1 MTTKLRAAFMGSP
14 DFAVASLKA
23 THQTCELVLVV
34 TQPDRRGGRG
44 RKLIAP
50 AVKTAAIDLGIP
62 VIQPRKVRDG
72 TLAKTLC
79 DLNLDVIIVAAYGRI
94 LPLAVLESAKHGSIN
109 VHASILPRWRG
120 AAPIQ
125 RAVLAGDSETGVSLM
140 RMEAGLDTGPVFRIA
155 RTPIDPH
162 ETSGALFERLA
173 EIGGTCLEAFLS
185 EFPDVPEPTTQDPLR
200 VTHAAMLAKPEGRV
214 DWSRPADELVNH
226 IRGMDP
232 WPGAFTKRADA
243 TIKLFDAK
251 QSQLQ
256 RPVEALPG
264 QVLASNRQGLH
275 VACGTGTVCLG
286 AVQPPGK
293 RRMDARSYVAGRPF
307 APTTGFDSSDEA

>member
-1 MTTKLRAAFMGSP
+1 MGSP
-14 DFAVASLKA
+14 DFAVASLQA

-50 AVKTAAIDLGIP
+50 AVKTAAQDLKVP

-72 TLAKTLC
+72 TLAKTLV

-94 LPLAVLESAKHGSIN
+94 LPVPVLESAKHGCIN

-125 RAVLAGDSETGVSLM
+125 RAVLAGDPETGVSIM
-140 RMEAGLDTGPVFRIA
+140 RMEAGLDTGPVYRIS
-155 RTPIDPH
+155 RTPVGPH

-173 EIGGTCLEAFLS
+173 QIGGACLEGFLT
-185 EFPDVPEPTTQDPLR
+185 EFPNVPEPTPQDPAK

-214 DWSRPADELVNH
+214 DWNRPADELVNH

-232 WPGAFTKRADA
+232 WPGAFTTRADA
-243 TIKLFDAK
+243 TIKLFDARL
-251 QSQLQ
+251 STIEI
-256 RPVEALPG
+256 PEETSPG
-264 QVLASNRQGLH
+264 QVIASNRQGLH
-275 VACGTGTVCLG
+275 VVCGTGAVCLR

-293 RRMDARSYVAGRPF
+293 RRMDTRSYVAGRPF
-307 APTTGFDSSDEA
+307 LPGTGFEHPFQQ